1 MNDTGLCCRCFQL
14 PYSPEES
21 YKKIKESRIFD
32 GPVLLEILRY
42 IGHRPWTF
50 ANYSKE
56 TVTKT
61 NPSRL
66 DKRAKDLP
74 LDIVRFFGGEG
85 WRPESLRWAADR
97 INAVAAGME
106 RPYKYKI
113 LGHWLRK
120 ITSYIENL

>member
-1 MNDTGLCCRCFQL
+1 MPIAEVKFSTGRHYLSVAGIAVAVEGDKCRDTL
-14 PYSPEES
+14 PEEVS
-21 YKKIKESRIFD
+21 EPIPED
-32 GPVLLEILRY
+32 ELNNAW
-42 IGHRPWTF
+42 IG
-50 ANYSKE
+50 
-56 TVTKT
+56 
-61 NPSRL
+61 

-74 LDIVRFFGGEG
+74 LDIVRWFRGER

-120 ITSYIENL
+120 ITNYIENL